1 MKRKMKSIVSTL
13 YEKVLS
19 GKSKRLI
26 EKLVFVT
33 ALAGFFLHL
42 IVIGMQH
49 LGWIG
54 VGSSFTG
61 MESPIDALY
70 TPFSIILFYE
80 VYCLIYY
87 LPKSITIYI
96 GKQFEIIALITIRGI
111 FDELSKLSLTSD
123 LEDLFAT
130 PGFLYSMATIL
141 ILFLLIYLFYLRNQK
156 SIRVD
161 KNYPGLPP
169 GLPTKKKRYVT
180 AKKVLALLLTIL
192 FVVMVLLNIVE
203 WLFMDHSLLG
213 FFGQTKMVT
222 EAFFS
227 DFFMVLILTDLLV
240 LLFSFAI
247 TDDFPKVMRN
257 SGFVVSTTLIKLSFS
272 VEGIASH
279 LLVVMAVLFGTLML
293 RLYKMYRRIELP
305 DDNI

>member
-1 MKRKMKSIVSTL
+1 MNRKMKSIVTTL

-19 GKSKRLI
+19 ENSKRLI

-42 IVIGMQH
+42 LGIGMQH
-49 LGWIG
+49 LGWFG
-54 VGSSFTG
+54 VSGSVTG
-61 MESPIDALY
+61 FESPIDALY

-111 FDELSKLSLTSD
+111 FDELSKLSHTSD
-123 LEDLFAT
+123 LEDIFAS
-130 PGFLYSMATIL
+130 PDFLYSMVTIL

-161 KNYPGLPP
+161 KNSPGLPP
-169 GLPTKKKRYVT
+169 GLPKKKKRYVT
-180 AKKVLALLLTIL
+180 AKRVLALLLTIL
-192 FVVMVLLNIVE
+192 FVVMVLFNMVE
-203 WLFMDHSLLG
+203 WLFIDHSLLG
-213 FFGQTKMVT
+213 FFQQTKMAT
-222 EAFFS
+222 ETFFS
-227 DFFMVLILTDLLV
+227 DFFMVLILTDVLV

-247 TDDFPKVMRN
+247 NDDFPKVMRN
-257 SGFVVSTTLIKLSFS
+257 SGFVVSTTLIKLSFN
-272 VEGIASH
+272 VEGVANH

-305 DDNI
+305 DDKV

>member
-33 ALAGFFLHL
+33 ALAGFLLHL

-54 VGSSFTG
+54 VGSSFAG

-169 GLPTKKKRYVT
+169 GLPKSKKRYVT

-192 FVVMVLLNIVE
+192 
-203 WLFMDHSLLG
+203 
-213 FFGQTKMVT
+213 
-222 EAFFS
+222 
-227 DFFMVLILTDLLV
+227 
-240 LLFSFAI
+240 
-247 TDDFPKVMRN
+247 
-257 SGFVVSTTLIKLSFS
+257 
-272 VEGIASH
+272 
-279 LLVVMAVLFGTLML
+279 
-293 RLYKMYRRIELP
+293 
-305 DDNI
+305 

>member
-1 MKRKMKSIVSTL
+1 MNRKMKSIVTTL

-19 GKSKRLI
+19 ENSKRLI

-42 IVIGMQH
+42 LGIGMQH
-49 LGWIG
+49 LGWFG
-54 VGSSFTG
+54 VSGSVTG
-61 MESPIDALY
+61 FESPIDALY

-111 FDELSKLSLTSD
+111 FDELSKLSHTSH
-123 LEDLFAT
+123 LEDIFAS
-130 PGFLYSMATIL
+130 PDFLYSMLTIL

-161 KNYPGLPP
+161 KNSPGLPP
-169 GLPTKKKRYVT
+169 GLPKKKKRYVT
-180 AKKVLALLLTIL
+180 AKRVLALLLTIL
-192 FVVMVLLNIVE
+192 FVVMVLFNMVE
-203 WLFMDHSLLG
+203 WLFIDHSLLG
-213 FFGQTKMVT
+213 FFQQTKMAT
-222 EAFFS
+222 ETFFS
-227 DFFMVLILTDLLV
+227 DFFMVLILTDVLV

-247 TDDFPKVMRN
+247 NDDFPKVMRN
-257 SGFVVSTTLIKLSFS
+257 SGFVVSTTLIKLSFN
-272 VEGIASH
+272 VEGVANH

-305 DDNI
+305 DDKV

>member
-1 MKRKMKSIVSTL
+1 MKRKMKSIVTTL

-19 GKSKRLI
+19 ENSKRLI

-42 IVIGMQH
+42 LGIGMQH
-49 LGWIG
+49 LGWFG
-54 VGSSFTG
+54 VSGSVTG
-61 MESPIDALY
+61 FESPIDALY

-111 FDELSKLSLTSD
+111 FDELSKLSHTSD
-123 LEDLFAT
+123 LEDIFAS
-130 PGFLYSMATIL
+130 PDFLYSMVTIL

-161 KNYPGLPP
+161 KNSPGLPP
-169 GLPTKKKRYVT
+169 GLPKKKKRYVT
-180 AKKVLALLLTIL
+180 AKRVLALLLTIL
-192 FVVMVLLNIVE
+192 FVVMVLFNMVE
-203 WLFMDHSLLG
+203 WLFIDHSLLG
-213 FFGQTKMVT
+213 FFQQTKMAT
-222 EAFFS
+222 ETFFS
-227 DFFMVLILTDLLV
+227 DFFMVLILTDVLV

-247 TDDFPKVMRN
+247 NDDFPKVIRN
-257 SGFVVSTTLIKLSFS
+257 SGFVVSTTLIKLSFN
-272 VEGIASH
+272 VEGVASH
-279 LLVVMAVLFGTLML
+279 LLVVMAVLFGTLMI

-305 DDNI
+305 DDKV

>member
-1 MKRKMKSIVSTL
+1 
-13 YEKVLS
+13 
-19 GKSKRLI
+19 
-26 EKLVFVT
+26 
-33 ALAGFFLHL
+33 
-42 IVIGMQH
+42 
-49 LGWIG
+49 
-54 VGSSFTG
+54 
-61 MESPIDALY
+61 
-70 TPFSIILFYE
+70 
-80 VYCLIYY
+80 
-87 LPKSITIYI
+87 
-96 GKQFEIIALITIRGI
+96 
-111 FDELSKLSLTSD
+111 
-123 LEDLFAT
+123 
-130 PGFLYSMATIL
+130 
-141 ILFLLIYLFYLRNQK
+141 
-156 SIRVD
+156 VD

-169 GLPTKKKRYVT
+169 GLPKSKKRYVT

-192 FVVMVLLNIVE
+192 FVVMVLHNIVE